1 MNAQEIKTL
10 TQNSIDEETKKIL
23 KLAHQGIQ
31 EACSKG
37 KFTTTLKHSNTNV
50 LVNVGM
56 ELRKEGFRL
65 TLTKSTNDPSITI
78 EWK

>member
-1 MNAQEIKTL
+1 
-10 TQNSIDEETKKIL
+10 
-23 KLAHQGIQ
+23 
-31 EACSKG
+31 
-37 KFTTTLKHSNTNV
+37 
-50 LVNVGM
+50 M